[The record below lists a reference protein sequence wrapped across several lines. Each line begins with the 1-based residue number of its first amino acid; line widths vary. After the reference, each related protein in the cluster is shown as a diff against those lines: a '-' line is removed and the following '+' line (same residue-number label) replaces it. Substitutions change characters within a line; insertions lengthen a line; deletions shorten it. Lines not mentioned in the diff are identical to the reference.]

1 LNKNDF
7 FYQLTP
13 FVVMEALV
21 EAGLRPDGSSLQL
34 NSLENRVYDLGMEDG
49 SHVVAK
55 FYRPGRWSREQIE
68 EEHRFLAALEG
79 NDIPVCVPRE
89 LPAGGTLG
97 ETEGIYYALW
107 PRTGGRQTD
116 EFSPEQLRMLG
127 RYLGRIHNVGRSLP
141 FRTRPHLDRNR
152 MVEASLD
159 IIDALDTEGSQK
171 ERFSRLAREAA
182 DRYDELAAGIER
194 ISLHGDC
201 HIGNL
206 LHSDRGFFFLDFDD
220 CLTGP
225 AVQDLWMLLGGD
237 DDEAVR
243 RREDLLE
250 GYETFR
256 PFDRRELNLIE
267 PLRALRMVYYAGWV
281 AKRHEDPAFIH
292 AFPDWGTRDYWEQEI
307 ADLEKQISRFVVSEP
322 DRVFYEEEGK
332 PVSDLTN
339 ADYFFDWE

>member
-1 LNKNDF
+1 MF
-7 FYQLTP
+7 
-13 FVVMEALV
+13 
-21 EAGLRPDGSSLQL
+21 
-34 NSLENRVYDLGMEDG
+34 
-49 SHVVAK
+49 
-55 FYRPGRWSREQIE
+55 PGN
-68 EEHRFLAALEG
+68 F
-79 NDIPVCVPRE
+79 PK
-89 LPAGGTLG
+89 GGTIG
-97 ETEGIYYALW
+97 ETEGIYFALW

-116 EFSPEQLRMLG
+116 EFSREQLQMLG
-127 RYLGRIHNVGRSLP
+127 RYLGRIHNVGQNLP
-141 FRTRPHLDRNR
+141 FQSRPRLDRVR
-152 MVEASLD
+152 MVDTSLAIINSLD
-159 IIDALDTEGSQK
+159 LEGSLK
-171 ERFSRLAREAA
+171 ERFSHLARTAA
-182 DRYDELAAGIER
+182 DCYDELATGLLE

-237 DDEAVR
+237 DEEAVR

-307 ADLEKQISRFVVSEP
+307 ADLEKQISRFDRSEP

-332 PVSDLTN
+332 PVDELTN